1 MDISIVV
8 LYAMCFS
15 LAISFAIAM
24 SGHEKQE
31 NKRLRNMDSDISQLQ
46 RDVARIEKKLKKK

>member
-1 MDISIVV
+1 MGISIVV
-8 LYAMCFS
+8 LYVMCFS

-31 NKRLRNMDSDISQLQ
+31 NKRLRNMDSDISQVQ
-46 RDVARIEKKLKKK
+46 RDVDRIEKKT